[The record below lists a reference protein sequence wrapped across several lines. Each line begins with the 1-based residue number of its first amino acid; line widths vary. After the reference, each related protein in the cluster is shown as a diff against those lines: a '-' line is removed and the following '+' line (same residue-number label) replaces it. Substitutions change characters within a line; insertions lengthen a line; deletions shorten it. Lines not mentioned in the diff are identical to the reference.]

1 MEASS
6 FPFAPA
12 AAAAP
17 SPDAAAER
25 RRFTLEL
32 EFVQLLGNPAY
43 VAWLAQEGYLGHPPF
58 LAWLRHLRATWTRP
72 AYARH
77 LLWPAALTLLALLC
91 DDAGFRAA
99 AGRPDWAA
107 HVAGRLAAAAAVG
120 GGGASAPAAGQ
131 SAAAAPGGSR

>member
-1 MEASS
+1 MEPQAS
-6 FPFAPA
+6 PAQAPA
-12 AAAAP
+12 
-17 SPDAAAER
+17 PDAASER

-91 DDAGFRAA
+91 DDAAFRAA
-99 AGRPDWAA
+99 AGRPDWVA
-107 HVAGRLAAAAAVG
+107 HVAGRLAAATAVG
-120 GGGASAPAAGQ
+120 GVGSGGAPAAA
-131 SAAAAPGGSR
+131 AAAAPGGDR